1 LSKRSSSSPAP
12 LAIELRSSRALAL
25 WLVAVGALAALALL
39 VSGAPIALKLALLA
53 ALGLY
58 LTALLR
64 RQRRPRCRGLRW
76 DGERWRLIGADG
88 RSAVL
93 RLRRAVVWPLL
104 LVLEFRG
111 AGHTEF
117 VLLLPDS
124 AEPEQLRRLRV
135 YLRHLPVY
143 GTVAGRRSC

>member
-1 LSKRSSSSPAP
+1 
-12 LAIELRSSRALAL
+12 LAL
-25 WLVAVGALAALALL
+25 WLLAVGALAALALL
-39 VSGAPIALKLALLA
+39 VSGASIALKLALLA

-58 LTALLR
+58 LTLLFR

-76 DGERWRLIGADG
+76 DGERWLLIGADG
-88 RSAVL
+88 RSAAL
-93 RLRRAVVWPLL
+93 CLHRAVVWPLL

-111 AGHTEF
+111 TGRRES

-143 GTVAGRRSC
+143 GPVAGRRAGRPSPVGDSSD